1 MQKNTKNKNFTGK
14 LAKTVGSSAM
24 LDDYA
29 KELDIEVVETPVGFK
44 WLGEAMRKDDII
56 IIVAGI
62 ARQVNGT
69 NLMRIEKV
77 R

>member
-1 MQKNTKNKNFTGK
+1 MPF
-14 LAKTVGSSAM
+14 
-24 LDDYA
+24 
-29 KELDIEVVETPVGFK
+29 I
-44 WLGEAMRKDDII
+44 RKDDVI